1 MAEED
6 LAVEAFRKE
15 LDRFKWER
23 QVLVLN
29 KRVVNLMTAHMTA
42 SRW

>member
-6 LAVEAFRKE
+6 LAGEEFRKA

-29 KRVVNLMTAHMTA
+29 KTVVNLCFEQR
-42 SRW
+42 S